1 MMSKSFTSY
10 LLAIALAFLGAL
22 PARAQDQTVS
32 APPAA
37 VAIQPDDT
45 GATDYRLV
53 PNDVVQI
60 KVFQED
66 DLDSMLRISKEG
78 TITFPLIGSVMLGGK
93 TPQDAAITIKAM
105 LAKDYLVN
113 PQVNVTV
120 VEYAKRL
127 FTVLG
132 QVQRP
137 GSYDLP
143 DRDTLTLIQA
153 IGMAGGYT
161 RIADPGKIT
170 LKRTE
175 EGKETILHLNAKKM
189 AGGTTVSSFPVQSGD
204 IITVGESIF

>member
-1 MMSKSFTSY
+1 MVMA
-10 LLAIALAFLGAL
+10 LLLLGAA
-22 PARAQDQTVS
+22 PIRAQSPVD
-32 APPAA
+32 A
-37 VAIQPDDT
+37 VAVQPDAVDS
-45 GATDYRLV
+45 TDYRLV
-53 PNDVVQI
+53 TDDVIQI
-60 KVFQED
+60 KVFQET
-66 DLDSMLRISKEG
+66 DLDSVLRISKEG
-78 TITFPLIGSVMLGGK
+78 TITFPLIGSVQVGGK
-93 TPQDAAITIKAM
+93 TPQDAALTIKAA

-161 RIADPGKIT
+161 RIADAGKIT
-170 LKRTE
+170 LKRTVDGRE
-175 EGKETILHLNAKKM
+175 SIMHLNAKKM
-189 AGGTTVSSFPVQSGD
+189 AGGSTESEFPVHSGD

>member
-1 MMSKSFTSY
+1 MMT
-10 LLAIALAFLGAL
+10 ALAAL
-22 PARAQDQTVS
+22 CGMAARGQQEPVE
-32 APPAA
+32 APVAEPDAA
-37 VAIQPDDT
+37 

-60 KVFQED
+60 KVFQET
-66 DLDSMLRISKEG
+66 DLDSSLRLSKDG
-78 TITFPLIGSVMLGGK
+78 TITFPLIGSVQLGGK
-93 TPQDAAITIKAM
+93 TPQDAALLIKAM

-120 VEYAKRL
+120 TEYAKRL

-153 IGMAGGYT
+153 IGIAGGYT

-170 LKRTE
+170 LKRSLD
-175 EGKETILHLNAKKM
+175 GKQSVLHLNAKRIS
-189 AGGTTVSSFPVQSGD
+189 GGNTESEIAIQSGD